1 MSQHLEKTASTPW
14 DHGTVEIMILHL
26 TTTGLTTYMRGI
38 NTIKPTWTMKMTPL
52 QTLGAPEPGQTDLSF
67 Q

>member
-1 MSQHLEKTASTPW
+1 MSQNLEKTASTPW

-26 TTTGLTTYMRGI
+26 TTSSLTTYMRGI
-38 NTIKPTWTMKMTPL
+38 NTIKPTQTMKMTPL
-52 QTLGAPEPGQTDLSF
+52 QTLGALAPEQTDLSF